1 MAEHLHIATGDKSAK
16 YELLYRQVAA
26 LVEGEDDSIARMA
39 NIAAMIAQ
47 TFDFLWTG
55 FYRVVGDELILGP
68 FQGPMACTRIGYGRG
83 VCGSSWA
90 ERRTIVVEDVEK
102 FAGHIACS
110 SLSRSEIVVPIIRG
124 EVILGVL
131 DIDSE
136 QLATFDDVDALWLA
150 KIVDLL

>member
-16 YELLYRQVAA
+16 YELLYRQVVA
-26 LVEGEDDSIARMA
+26 LIEGEDDSIARMA

-90 ERRTIVVEDVEK
+90 ERRTIVVDDVEK

>member
-26 LVEGEDDSIARMA
+26 LIEGEDDSIARMA

-90 ERRTIVVEDVEK
+90 ERRTIVVDDVEK

>member
-16 YELLYRQVAA
+16 YELLYRQVVA

-90 ERRTIVVEDVEK
+90 ERRIIVVDDVEK

>member
-16 YELLYRQVAA
+16 YELLYRQVVA

-90 ERRTIVVEDVEK
+90 ED
-102 FAGHIACS
+102 
-110 SLSRSEIVVPIIRG
+110 
-124 EVILGVL
+124 
-131 DIDSE
+131 
-136 QLATFDDVDALWLA
+136 
-150 KIVDLL
+150 